1 MRAPIQTLGGS
12 ATAADREAQDANLKQ
27 PRQTRRCVTLPAVGL
42 FGDGSAGCMTI
53 VDLSYDGCKI
63 KSDVAMTPGSQ
74 FNLSVR
80 GLGKIPASVR
90 WSDEGFAG
98 LSFQDEPIESTSK
111 TPRQHERASLT
122 AQVLLRRS
130 GRNNY
135 HVQTLDLSPSGCR
148 INFVDR
154 PSVGERHWIKFDGME
169 ALEAEVR
176 WVEGFCAGLGF
187 VRPIY
192 PAVFE
197 LLLVQLK

>member
-1 MRAPIQTLGGS
+1 
-12 ATAADREAQDANLKQ
+12 
-27 PRQTRRCVTLPAVGL
+27 
-42 FGDGSAGCMTI
+42 MTI
-53 VDLSYDGCKI
+53 VDLSYDGCKV
-63 KSDVAMTPGSQ
+63 KSDVTLIPGSQ

-80 GLGKIPASVR
+80 SLGKIPAHVR
-90 WSDEGFAG
+90 WYDKGMAG
-98 LSFQDEPIESTSK
+98 LSFRDEPIESTSE
-111 TPRQHERASLT
+111 TPRQHERASLD

-154 PSVGERHWIKFDGME
+154 PTMGERHWIKFEGME
-169 ALEAEVR
+169 ALEGEVR
-176 WVEGFCAGLGF
+176 WVDGFCAGLGF

-197 LLLVQLK
+197 LLLARIK